1 MWLLESPGHARNPDE
16 VSRLLTGERLHAT
29 AADAETTR
37 LIADDG
43 RSVALT
49 FAARGLADLGPR
61 FWVLFLAGYAA
72 HLMALFAIGLGPALW
87 PGLLLWVATTGFF
100 AAISAHAWH
109 SDPTWAMPLW
119 QWNFAL
125 AAIVIGS
132 TLSVWAIVALL
143 LLAPRRIAK
152 VRLAFTCC
160 VVAELVDVTASW
172 AHGSAAPH
180 RWVLVAGLLGLGGLC
195 ALQWRRWQS
204 VVSLPMAVQP
214 S

>member
-87 PGLLLWVATTGFF
+87 PGLLLWVATT
-100 AAISAHAWH
+100 S
-109 SDPTWAMPLW
+109 P
-119 QWNFAL
+119 
-125 AAIVIGS
+125 
-132 TLSVWAIVALL
+132 
-143 LLAPRRIAK
+143 
-152 VRLAFTCC
+152 
-160 VVAELVDVTASW
+160 
-172 AHGSAAPH
+172 
-180 RWVLVAGLLGLGGLC
+180 
-195 ALQWRRWQS
+195 
-204 VVSLPMAVQP
+204 
-214 S
+214 